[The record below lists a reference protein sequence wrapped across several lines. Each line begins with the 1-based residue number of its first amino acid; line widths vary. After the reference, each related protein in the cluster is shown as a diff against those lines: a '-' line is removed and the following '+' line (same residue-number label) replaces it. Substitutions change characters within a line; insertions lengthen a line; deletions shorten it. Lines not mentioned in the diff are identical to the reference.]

1 MISDRSDPT
10 RPRPFVIALALL
22 AMVGCAATLAACG
35 GDSDSTGETATA
47 VTDTTA
53 TDGGDAIDP
62 EAAAQ
67 SLADCTTQAG
77 LDGSVTDTTQ
87 PGAVAVDLTT
97 ENATILVHVYA
108 TADEAES
115 AENSSGLDQE
125 VVGNYV
131 ILGGAIPKQEHD
143 IITGC
148 IQVA

>member
-1 MISDRSDPT
+1 MSHRIDPT
-10 RPRPFVIALALL
+10 RSRPSALALALL
-22 AMVGCAATLAACG
+22 AIFGCSMLLAACG
-35 GDSDSTGETATA
+35 GDSDSTGETAT
-47 VTDTTA
+47 TA
-53 TDGGDAIDP
+53 TDTASTDSGDALDP

-77 LDGSVTDTTQ
+77 LEGSVSDTTQ

-108 TADEAES
+108 SEDEAES
-115 AENSSGLDQE
+115 ADSSSGLDQE

-131 ILGGAIPKQEHD
+131 ILGGAIPKKDHD

-148 IQVA
+148 IGGS